1 MSSLFLEDPLVR
13 LKAVAV
19 KARQDTI
26 DAKKRAD
33 EAEVIAVETAKA
45 AELAKASAYLLSF
58 LEPKE
63 KKDERDRL
71 IREAEETRATANRLM
86 EIAKALRQTAKE
98 AKSLFEKMELE
109 RTDALVSSE
118 ERALALVKER
128 QEIERKRREAA
139 MEQEEALKLSATRAA
154 KFKLEVVKNAE
165 LEAHKAA
172 LEYKKRQA
180 EKELASML
188 RKGSDYKK
196 YLKYKKKY
204 NALKSL

>member
-1 MSSLFLEDPLVR
+1 
-13 LKAVAV
+13 
-19 KARQDTI
+19 
-26 DAKKRAD
+26 
-33 EAEVIAVETAKA
+33 
-45 AELAKASAYLLSF
+45 
-58 LEPKE
+58 
-63 KKDERDRL
+63 
-71 IREAEETRATANRLM
+71 M

-172 LEYKKRQA
+172 LEDKKRQA
-180 EKELASML
+180 DEEIASLL
-188 RKGSDYKK
+188 RKGNSDYKK